1 MNPGW
6 SWAKTDVARAYRLR
20 VMINLMIVSFCVW
33 INPLK
38 RQREQI
44 EIWLLVLLFLRQKAP
59 ETGLS
64 AYLYQRT
71 IVTSPK

>member
-1 MNPGW
+1 
-6 SWAKTDVARAYRLR
+6 
-20 VMINLMIVSFCVW
+20 
-33 INPLK
+33 
-38 RQREQI
+38 
-44 EIWLLVLLFLRQKAP
+44 VLLFLRQKAP